1 MQSCLDSRPL
11 ALNHNGA
18 TYNGTFTEQVSAHC
32 ILPAVY
38 LYPANWARL
47 AAARAGG
54 TSFLPSEGFL
64 SALRL
69 DTPHYSD
76 NDDAVDIPHYFEE
89 DEAVETPHFF
99 EEDETV
105 DTPDYFEENEGGIL
119 VEDMLDQK
127 TALEIPSPINGSRQ
141 ESFRV
146 SSSLFSPKTDES
158 QHVDTPPI
166 TSNNPSIEQNNNHP
180 FLNSQS
186 SLIKYDAPPSPP
198 FGPQK
203 YGCQVPGCTS
213 ERTVWGSL
221 RDFRVHLEATHGKE
235 LPTGQDREDMIQL

>member
-1 MQSCLDSRPL
+1 M
-11 ALNHNGA
+11 
-18 TYNGTFTEQVSAHC
+18 
-32 ILPAVY
+32 
-38 LYPANWARL
+38 
-47 AAARAGG
+47 
-54 TSFLPSEGFL
+54 
-64 SALRL
+64 RL

-76 NDDAVDIPHYFEE
+76 DDDAVDIPHYFEE

-99 EEDETV
+99 EEDDAVDTPFFFEEDETV
-105 DTPDYFEENEGGIL
+105 DTLDYFEENEGGIL

-127 TALEIPSPINGSRQ
+127 TALEIPSPINGSHR

-146 SSSLFSPKTDES
+146 SFALFSPKTDES

-166 TSNNPSIEQNNNHP
+166 TSNNPPIEQNNNHP

-213 ERTVWGSL
+213 KRTVWGSL
-221 RDFRVHLEATHGKE
+221 RDFWVHLEAIHGKE
-235 LPTGQDREDMIQL
+235 IPTEQDHEDMIQL